1 MQFYFEKVKRFSD
14 TDLPLPVRGTR
25 DSAGYDLAAAEDIII
40 PSYVKM
46 IDTLNHEDIMNYHI
60 PVNLAEAANMTK
72 LYGFKPTL
80 VPTGV
85 KCHMPEGYYL
95 ELSVRSSTP
104 LKYWL
109 LLANGVGIIDRDY
122 YGNESNDGEIYLQ
135 MINLSPWDIQIHKG
149 DKIGQGII
157 KTYCITDDDFAE
169 ATRKGGFG
177 STSGKDGHAPVRGL
191 RAKCNFLEDGLI
203 DTDIIN
209 EVLQPIAMDNA
220 ISLTDLADPYED
232 IKKQLAES
240 LDKEFRSSLRG
251 GC

>member
-1 MQFYFEKVKRFSD
+1 MLFYFEKVKRFAD

-46 IDTLNHEDIMNYHI
+46 IDALNHEDIMNYHI

-85 KCHMPEGYYL
+85 KCHLDPGYYL

-109 LLANGVGIIDRDY
+109 ILANGVGVIDADY
-122 YGNESNDGEIYLQ
+122 YNNPDNEGHIYFQL
-135 MINLSPWDIQIHKG
+135 INLSPVPIKLKKG
-149 DKIGQGII
+149 DIIGQGII
-157 KTYCITDDDFAE
+157 KRYYRAE
-169 ATRKGGFG
+169 GASCLDADRVGGFG
-177 STSGKDGHAPVRGL
+177 STS
-191 RAKCNFLEDGLI
+191 
-203 DTDIIN
+203 
-209 EVLQPIAMDNA
+209 EVL
-220 ISLTDLADPYED
+220 
-232 IKKQLAES
+232 
-240 LDKEFRSSLRG
+240 SSAV
-251 GC
+251 